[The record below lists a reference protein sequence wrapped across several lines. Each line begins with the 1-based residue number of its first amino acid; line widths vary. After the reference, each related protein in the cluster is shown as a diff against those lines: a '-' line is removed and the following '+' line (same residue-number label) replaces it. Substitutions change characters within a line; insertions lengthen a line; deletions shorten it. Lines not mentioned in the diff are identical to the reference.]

1 MSSSVIIVPFD
12 NSIKSE
18 RRLLWYY
25 WDGNKYIFLNIW
37 DENEVPISN
46 FFHNFFLIL
55 QAVNAELEKLLEEER
70 LMRRDEELVR
80 SAQARF
86 IADELDVEAGAIEA
100 ERVQRQLAQV
110 KLEKE
115 MEISDTLL
123 KGQ

>member
-1 MSSSVIIVPFD
+1 MLIS
-12 NSIKSE
+12 NHCSIWQFKAE
-18 RRLLWYY
+18 RRFLWNY

-115 MEISDTLL
+115 MEISDALL